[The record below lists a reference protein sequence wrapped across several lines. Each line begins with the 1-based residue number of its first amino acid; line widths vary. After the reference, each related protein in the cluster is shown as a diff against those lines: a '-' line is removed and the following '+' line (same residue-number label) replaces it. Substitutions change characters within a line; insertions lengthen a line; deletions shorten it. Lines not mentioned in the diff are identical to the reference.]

1 MKRFNKIFLT
11 SATLIGLA
19 IGCKDDSLSPY
30 IEPNGGASG
39 LGQFVSLL
47 MELPCCQQQRH
58 FIVSLL
64 WML

>member
-39 LGQFVSLL
+39 LGQFVSLVGWNDL
-47 MELPCCQQQRH
+47 VANSNGIL
-58 FIVSLL
+58 
-64 WML
+64 